1 MKLIT
6 TLEACQILIGA
17 QHYQR
22 FRSMFLRMKDAPR
35 PKKQGPGK
43 LKWYSHS
50 EVVEYGKNHNALRLM
65 NNAFSEYRHELM
77 QSKISRNTVTPQPDE
92 TLILKFLRGDFAP
105 EYKRIVRKHIVR
117 LAKDSDVKTVTVRVS
132 IGDAEEA

>member
-6 TLEACQILIGA
+6 TLEACQILVGA

-22 FRSMFLRMKDAPR
+22 FRSMFGRMKDAPQ

-43 LKWYSHS
+43 LNWYSQS
-50 EVVEYGKNHNALRLM
+50 EVIEYGKNHNALRLM
-65 NNAFSEYRHELM
+65 NNAFTEYRQEWM

-117 LAKDSDVKTVTVRVS
+117 LARDGDVKTVRVS
-132 IGDAEEA
+132 IGDAEAA